1 MVFSKILGATHK
13 VPKTIVTNDD
23 LAQIM
28 ETSDDWIQSHIG
40 IKERRMSLE
49 GENTSQLATD
59 VALELVEQTNTKP
72 EEIDLIIVATFTP
85 DSLAPA
91 TAAIIQKELKAKNA
105 WAFDLNT
112 ACSGFMSALS
122 TADKFIQS
130 GQYKKVLV
138 IASDVNS
145 KMLDFKDRTS
155 SVFFG
160 DGAGGVLLGTGNQPQ
175 FINENLY
182 TVDDQD
188 LIYSGRVNTIDDLS
202 VDNYPSIGAFH
213 QHGRGV
219 YQQVVSTI
227 PSYIES
233 FLAKNELTVD
243 DIDYYVTHQ
252 ANLRLIEKL
261 AELIHQP
268 IDKFSRNVEYYGNTS
283 AAGMAIGLAQL
294 MNSEV
299 DLTGKKVLLVG
310 FGAGFTYGCVLLQ
323 F

>member
-1 MVFSKILGATHK
+1 MNFKLRKGSPHGFFSKILLATHK

-130 GQYKKVLV
+130 GQYKK
-138 IASDVNS
+138 
-145 KMLDFKDRTS
+145 K
-155 SVFFG
+155 
-160 DGAGGVLLGTGNQPQ
+160 
-175 FINENLY
+175 Y
-182 TVDDQD
+182 
-188 LIYSGRVNTIDDLS
+188 
-202 VDNYPSIGAFH
+202 
-213 QHGRGV
+213 
-219 YQQVVSTI
+219 
-227 PSYIES
+227 
-233 FLAKNELTVD
+233 
-243 DIDYYVTHQ
+243 
-252 ANLRLIEKL
+252 
-261 AELIHQP
+261 
-268 IDKFSRNVEYYGNTS
+268 
-283 AAGMAIGLAQL
+283 
-294 MNSEV
+294 
-299 DLTGKKVLLVG
+299 
-310 FGAGFTYGCVLLQ
+310 
-323 F
+323 